1 MFTSEPRSQ
10 KTEPVYGGVAQTVK
24 NTALRP
30 SALATYLG
38 APWYTHSPMK
48 ISVPAGSFK
57 FIIGWTAVFLFRLI
71 PFRPPNFEPMLAT
84 VMPFSKRYGLAC
96 SFLFGFLGIVLY
108 DAVTSGWGS
117 WTAVTSVSYGL
128 LGVGA
133 HLFFKNR
140 EASVKNFLLFGVPGT
155 VLYDAVTMLIGP
167 VFTGQ
172 SFSVALIGQIP
183 FTLMHVLGTI
193 VFSVLLAPALYR
205 WVIQNE
211 RFEFSFPPFASRSS
225 KTILNG

>member
-1 MFTSEPRSQ
+1 MRMSF
-10 KTEPVYGGVAQTVK
+10 
-24 NTALRP
+24 
-30 SALATYLG
+30 
-38 APWYTHSPMK
+38 
-48 ISVPAGSFK
+48 PAGSFK

-84 VMPFSKRYGLAC
+84 VMPFSKRYGLAG

-117 WTAVTSVSYGL
+117 WTAVTAVSYGL

-140 EASVKNFLLFGVPGT
+140 DASVKNFLLFGIPGT

-167 VFTGQ
+167 MFTHQ
-172 SFSVALIGQIP
+172 SFSVALMGQIP
-183 FTLMHVLGTI
+183 FTLMHVLGTV

-211 RFEFSFPPFASRSS
+211 RFEFSLSSFVRHPS
-225 KTILNG
+225 KTING

>member
-10 KTEPVYGGVAQTVK
+10 KTEPVYGRVAQTVK
-24 NTALRP
+24 NTALRH
-30 SALATYLG
+30 SIVHIRTGAL
-38 APWYTHSPMK
+38 WYTHSPMK
-48 ISVPAGSFK
+48 ISVPAGTFK

-84 VMPFSKRYGLAC
+84 VMPFSKRYGLAG

-117 WTAVTSVSYGL
+117 WTAVTAVSYGL

-140 EASVKNFLLFGVPGT
+140 EASVKNFLLFGIPGT
-155 VLYDAVTMLIGP
+155 ILYDAVTMMIGP
-167 VFTGQ
+167 LFNGQ
-172 SFSVALIGQIP
+172 SFTVAIMGQIP
-183 FTLMHVLGTI
+183 FTLIHVLGTV
-193 VFSVLLAPALYR
+193 VFSVLLAPSLYR

-211 RFEFSFPPFASRSS
+211 RLEFAFPLFARSPKS
-225 KTILNG
+225 TLNG